1 MEIILSEISQV
12 LKPNTACFLSDV
24 EYRPN
29 KYTKSAMKNNSIWRG
44 VPNGRENISKNEVKN
59 VNTVGWCIFYT
70 SKMEG
75 E

>member
-1 MEIILSEISQV
+1 
-12 LKPNTACFLSDV
+12 
-24 EYRPN
+24 
-29 KYTKSAMKNNSIWRG
+29 MKNNSIWRG

-59 VNTVGWCIFYT
+59 VNTVGWCIFYP